1 MSLMRVVR
9 CNGYGP
15 ADVLEI
21 QNTSIPKMNDNYV
34 RIRVVAVGVNR
45 ADLLQRRGLY
55 SPPSHISADI
65 LGLEYA
71 GEVIEVGT
79 SVQKWTVGSRV
90 MGILPGATYSEQ
102 VVAHEREILKIPSS
116 MDYVQAAAIPEAF
129 LTAFD
134 ALFPQMRLG
143 MGECV
148 LIHAIGSGVG
158 NAALQLVKASGAFA
172 IGTSRTKEKIQRAMD
187 FGLDEGIHVQSG
199 NFLDGLSSPVHKI
212 VDFVG
217 GSYMDQNLR
226 ALRKEGEM
234 IVVGLLGGRQ
244 AEVNLGLILRNRLT
258 LRGTVLR
265 MRPLEEKIELVQ
277 NFTKRGLPLF
287 ESKKLR
293 PVVDSVF
300 DMTEV
305 VQAHLY
311 MESNQNFGKIVV
323 KW

>member
-1 MSLMRVVR
+1 MSMMRVVR
-9 CNGYGP
+9 CNGYGD

-21 QNTSIPKMNDNYV
+21 QDGPIPELSDNYV
-34 RIRVVAVGVNR
+34 RIRVVAVGINR

-55 SPPSHISADI
+55 SPPTHISADI

-71 GEVIEVGT
+71 GEVIEVGRA
-79 SVQKWTVGSRV
+79 VQKWNVGSRV

-102 VVAHEREILKIPSS
+102 VVAHEREILKIPSA

-134 ALFPQMRLG
+134 ALFPQMELG
-143 MGECV
+143 MGERV

-158 NAALQLVKASGAFA
+158 NAALQLVKATGAFA
-172 IGTSRTKEKIQRAMD
+172 IGTSRTQEKVQRAMD
-187 FGLDEGIHVQSG
+187 FGLDEGIHVQNG
-199 NFLDGLSSPVHKI
+199 NFLDKLSSPVHKI

-226 ALRKEGEM
+226 SLKTQGEM
-234 IVVGLLGGRQ
+234 IIVGLLGGRQ
-244 AEVNLGLILRNRLT
+244 SEVNLGLILRNRLR

-287 ESKKLR
+287 ERKKLQ